1 MPYQELCGALAD
13 AEAYLYE
20 HNDSLNSARERERDK
35 ERVHVCVFLGGFI
48 CFFVGGC
55 PQEWGRHYCKL
66 MLVQVVSDIF
76 KLKER
81 ENRKG

>member
-20 HNDSLNSARERERDK
+20 HNDSLNSARERQRESACVRAFG
-35 ERVHVCVFLGGFI
+35 VCLFL
-48 CFFVGGC
+48 FFCEGC